1 MAAFRRCLAA
11 SWEHKRLAYVADA
24 LVLLPGGLAFAG
36 HPEDAARL
44 MAFAVLHWQRRFGSF
59 YRDLERDV
67 TVTETLRGDVT
78 ARLTHAK
85 LFAGVYWY
93 DRKRL

>member
-1 MAAFRRCLAA
+1 
-11 SWEHKRLAYVADA
+11 VADA

-67 TVTETLRGDVT
+67 TVTRRWLLQHLGAVRVEALRLEGTCLTLPEAVALG
-78 ARLTHAK
+78 LGHAS
-85 LFAGVYWY
+85 AG
-93 DRKRL
+93 